1 MINSRTPFYQRG
13 MMSDKMELQN
23 KNKKASATSP
33 LNQNSATGEKL
44 TKSTTTTEKGL
55 LGTRPG
61 TFTTT
66 TNDYNTPGGGGN
78 TKSGEKMSN
87 AEWSKFVKANPNR
100 NQGSNRSDSNKSFK
114 PDLEKPMDLP
124 TPAPT
129 TFGNGLTGQP
139 IKPIPTPT
147 KPEQPGE
154 SGFGGSNTPRF
165 TTPDDKPNKP
175 SRGGTG
181 SVCGCH

>member
-1 MINSRTPFYQRG
+1 MTNSKPPFYQRG

-23 KNKKASATSP
+23 KNKKATATSP
-33 LNQNSATGEKL
+33 LEQERNPNTNEKL
-44 TKSTTTTEKGL
+44 VSSKTTTERGL

-66 TNDYNTPGGGGN
+66 TNDYKTPGSN
-78 TKSGEKMSN
+78 NVSSKEKMSN
-87 AEWSKFVKANPNR
+87 ADWAKFVKENPNR

-139 IKPIPTPT
+139 IKPIPTTT

-154 SGFGGSNTPRF
+154 SGFGGSNIPRF
-165 TTPDDKPNKP
+165 TIPDEKPNRP
-175 SRGGTG
+175 SSGKTF
-181 SVCGCH
+181 SCGC